1 MALLASL
8 NSRQREAVL
17 HSEGPLL
24 VLAGAG
30 SGKTR
35 VVVTR
40 IAYLILERRVAPEAI
55 LAVTFTNK
63 AAGEMRERV
72 TRLLEEHGLESSA
85 KPTVSTFH
93 SFCVRLLRRFGSSLA
108 DLRKGFTPR
117 FLIFDE
123 SDQLSVIKSA
133 SKELDIDSKFI
144 KPSAARTAISK
155 AKNLGRT
162 SIGSPLHQNAQTL
175 ALNQI
180 FDLYQDKLLESNALD
195 FDDLLLEA
203 VNLLRSSERVREIV
217 RAQYRYLMVDE
228 YQDTNR
234 PQYELMRLL
243 AEPRCNV
250 CVVGDEDQAIYSW
263 RGADI
268 NNILGFEEDF
278 QDAKI
283 IRLEQNYR
291 STGSIL
297 RAASAVVECN
307 VHRKGKRLWTAGPNG
322 DLPAL
327 YCAWD
332 GYGEARYVAQ
342 AMGEILDR
350 DPTTRVGILYRTN
363 SQSRLIE
370 EALRREGREFTVVG
384 GVAFYQRAEIK
395 DLLSYL
401 RVAVAPDDAVSLR
414 RVINVPA
421 RGIGK
426 STLDRL
432 QTYASQANVSLWR
445 AIEHAVNRHVVPLR
459 ARIALRKF
467 RKLITDL
474 RARLEIDD
482 LESLLGWL
490 YVESN
495 YRDMLE
501 TNDSAESESRIE
513 NIKELVVAAQEADR
527 KGQSLHD
534 FLDQSALVSDSDQID
549 QTARIQLMTLHTAK
563 GLEFPAAAIV
573 GMEEELLP
581 HARSLDGNEEALEEE
596 RRLCYVGMTR
606 ARRYLLLTCAQQRR
620 RFGAESPVEMA
631 PSRFLEE
638 IPRELLEDRSGARW
652 GGMRGYGRAYA
663 KSRGQTASS
672 EPVAAYGTP
681 SGEANADIATHDSVA
696 AVADFFNQRGIETPE
711 PIHPKPASAP
721 KAAPAATPRPWTQS
735 RRRRAE
741 PKLGQA
747 LKTLRGQGPFARGTR
762 VKHKKF
768 GVGVVR
774 RREGEGPRAKLI
786 VYFENYGLRKL
797 VAGYANLLEV

>member
-1 MALLASL
+1 MSLLASL
-8 NSRQREAVL
+8 NPRQREAVL
-17 HSEGPLL
+17 HTEGPLL

-40 IAYLILERRVAPEAI
+40 VAYLILENRVDPEGI

-72 TRLLEEHGLESSA
+72 MGLLEEHGLEASA
-85 KPTVSTFH
+85 KPVVSTFH

-108 DLRKGFTPR
+108 EVRKGFTSR

-123 SDQLSVIKSA
+123 SDQLSVIRSA
-133 SKELDIDSKFI
+133 CKELDIDSKLI
-144 KPSAARTAISK
+144 KPSVARAAISR
-155 AKNLGRT
+155 AKNEGRA
-162 SIGSPLHQNAQTL
+162 SIGSPLAQNAETL
-175 ALNQI
+175 ALNRI
-180 FDLYQDKLLESNALD
+180 FDIYEDKLLESNALD
-195 FDDLLLEA
+195 FNDLLLEG
-203 VNLLRSSERVREIV
+203 VNLLKSSERVREIV
-217 RAQYRYLMVDE
+217 RSKYRYLMVDE

-278 QDAKI
+278 KDAKI

-307 VHRKGKRLWTAGPNG
+307 VQRKGKRLWTAGANG
-322 DLPAL
+322 DLPVL
-327 YCAWD
+327 YRAWD

-342 AMGEILDR
+342 AMGELLDR
-350 DPTTRVGILYRTN
+350 DPSIRGGILYRTN

-432 QTYASQANVSLWR
+432 EAYASQAKVSLWR
-445 AIEHAVNRHVVPLR
+445 AIEHAVNRHLVPLR
-459 ARIALRKF
+459 ARIALRNF
-467 RKLITDL
+467 RTLITELRDMLEVEDL
-474 RARLEIDD
+474 D
-482 LESLLGWL
+482 SLLGWI
-490 YVESN
+490 YVESK

-501 TNDSAESESRIE
+501 SNDSAESESRIE
-513 NIKELVVAAQEADR
+513 NVKELLVAAQDAHR
-527 KGQSLHD
+527 NGQSLHD
-534 FLDQSALVSDSDQID
+534 FLDQTALVSDSDQID

-563 GLEFPAAAIV
+563 GLEFPAVAIV

-581 HARSLDGNEEALEEE
+581 HSRSVDGNEEALEEE

-606 ARRYLLLTCAQQRR
+606 ARRYLLLTCAEQRR
-620 RFGAESPVEMA
+620 RFGAKSPVDME

-638 IPRELLEDRSGARW
+638 IPRELLDDRSGSRW
-652 GGMRGYGRAYA
+652 AGTRGYGRAYA
-663 KSRGQTASS
+663 KSPGETAAPK
-672 EPVAAYGTP
+672 PVAAYGTP
-681 SGEANADIATHDSVA
+681 SGKPNADIATHDSVA
-696 AVADFFNQRGIETPE
+696 AVADFFNQRGIESPE
-711 PIHPKPASAP
+711 PIQPKRASAP
-721 KAAPAATPRPWTQS
+721 KAAPAATPSRLPPR

-747 LKTLRGQGPFARGTR
+747 LKTLRGQGPFACGTR
-762 VKHKKF
+762 VRHKKF

-774 RREGEGPRAKLI
+774 RREGEGPRAKLT
-786 VYFENYGLRKL
+786 VYFKNHGLRKL
-797 VAGYANLLEV
+797 VAGYANLIEV